1 MTSDSSAGGAGAR
14 RAAGGAPMGWWRRV
28 REFFWPSM
36 GPRRYAT
43 YLARRT
49 QRLRAS
55 PHAIAAGIASGAAVS
70 IFPFVGFHFL
80 LGFVLAFFTRG
91 SMLAAAIGTAAG
103 NPITFPFIFAATY
116 NIGRMI
122 IPGDQRAAERLLADQ
137 EMTDV
142 MGNIFTSGFESV
154 WPVVQ
159 AMIVG
164 AIPLSIL
171 TYLVLYALTRILVT
185 RARERRARRLAAR
198 RAALGQ
204 TTRLEENRQ

>member
-1 MTSDSSAGGAGAR
+1 MAAKTAKDWSPGGI
-14 RAAGGAPMGWWRRV
+14 WRRL

-55 PHAIAAGIASGAAVS
+55 PHAVAAGIASGAAVS

-91 SMLAAAIGTAAG
+91 SMLAAAIGTAIG

-116 NIGRMI
+116 NLGRFVL
-122 IPGDQRAAERLLADQ
+122 PGDQRAAERLLADQ

-142 MGNIFTSGFESV
+142 MGGMFTNGLDGV

-171 TYLVLYALTRILVT
+171 TYLVIYAVVRILVT
-185 RARERRARRLAAR
+185 RARARRARRLAAR
-198 RAALGQ
+198 REALGQ
-204 TTRLEENRQ
+204 ATRLENITQ